1 MSSSVGKKPVPVYLR
16 GLPPELVRE
25 AKAIAA
31 RRGVTLASF
40 VAESLARAISTATAT
55 DAESAFPAV
64 RSADNPLTHSAPVAP
79 VAPVVHGARGAR
91 GANDAVK
98 PLSQSYAYSTNSA
111 NEDERDR
118 DHDVERELSWYES
131 NCEQLA
137 RQYSDEFVAII
148 DNRVVDHDAVFE
160 ALAERMFAAHGERSI
175 FMPKVRTWGHTAHL
189 RSPRIAR
196 PA

>member
-1 MSSSVGKKPVPVYLR
+1 
-16 GLPPELVRE
+16 
-25 AKAIAA
+25 
-31 RRGVTLASF
+31 

-64 RSADNPLTHSAPVAP
+64 RSADNTLTHSAPNA
-79 VAPVVHGARGAR
+79 HGARGTR

-98 PLSQSYAYSTNSA
+98 PLSQSYAYSTSSG
-111 NEDERDR
+111 NEDEQDR
-118 DHDVERELSWYES
+118 DNDVERELSWYES

-137 RQYSDEFVAII
+137 RQYGDEFVAII